1 MLSIGDFARH
11 AQVSVR
17 MLRHYDSLG
26 LLVPAQVDEHSGYRH
41 YSASQ
46 LPRANRLV
54 ALKELGFTL
63 DQVRQILTDD
73 LGPEELRGML
83 RVRQADLARR
93 IEADS
98 ARLASV
104 AHRLRSIESE
114 GCMSELEYVEK
125 SVPAVRLAQLS
136 DWVDDVT
143 EIGPRIGPM
152 FASLAQTLPSAGV
165 SIDRPSVAWY
175 KADGDRTRIAAGWPT
190 HLETISVPDVEI
202 EDLPEAPRALTVI
215 HRGSMDTIDVTWQS
229 LVRQAEASGLELT
242 GRCREVYLETPMDA
256 PEDWVTELQQPVK

>member
-17 MLRHYDSLG
+17 MLRHYDALG
-26 LLVPAQVDEHSGYRH
+26 LLTPARVDEHSGYR
-41 YSASQ
+41 YYAASQ
-46 LPRANRLV
+46 LPRINRLV

-63 DQVRQILTDD
+63 DEVRRILADEP
-73 LGPEELRGML
+73 GPAELRRML
-83 RVRQADLARR
+83 RLRQAALARR

-125 SVPAVRLAQLS
+125 NLPAVRLAQLS
-136 DWVDDVT
+136 DVVGDVT

-152 FASLAQTLPSAGV
+152 FASLATSLPAAGV
-165 SIDRPSVAWY
+165 SIDRPSIAWY
-175 KADGDRTRIAAGWPT
+175 EADGDRTRIAAGWPT
-190 HLETISVPDVEI
+190 HLDEVRVSEVQV
-202 EDLPEAPRALTVI
+202 EDLPDVPRALTVI
-215 HRGSMDTIDVTWQS
+215 HRGSVETIDTAWQG
-229 LVRQAEASGLELT
+229 LVQQAEALGLT
-242 GRCREVYLETPMDA
+242 PVGRCREVYLETPMDA
-256 PEDWVTELQQPVK
+256 PEEWVVELQQPVS

>member
-17 MLRHYDSLG
+17 MLRHYDALG
-26 LLVPAQVDEHSGYRH
+26 LLVPARVDEHSGYRY

-54 ALKELGFTL
+54 ALKDLGFTL

-93 IEADS
+93 VEADS

-104 AHRLRSIESE
+104 AHRLRTIESE

-125 SVPAVRLAQLS
+125 SLPAVRLAQLS
-136 DWVDDVT
+136 DRVRDVT
-143 EIGPRIGPM
+143 EVGPRIGPM
-152 FASLAQTLPSAGV
+152 FASLAETLPAAGV
-165 SIDRPSVAWY
+165 SIDRPSIAWY
-175 KADGDRTRIAAGWPT
+175 EADGDDTQIAAGWPT
-190 HLETISVPDVEI
+190 HLDEVRVPEVEI
-202 EDLPEAPRALTVI
+202 EDLPEVPRALTVI
-215 HRGSMDTIDVTWQS
+215 HRGSMDTIEAAWQG
-229 LVRQAEASGLELT
+229 LVREIEAQGLTVT
-242 GRCREVYLETPMDA
+242 GRCREVYLDTPMDA
-256 PEDWVTELQQPVK
+256 PDAWVTELQQPVS